1 MEVLIGVDP
10 HKAAHAVAAIDES
23 GELLEQASFSSS
35 RHGLRALRRWAKRFE
50 QRRWAIEGAG
60 DLGRTLAQYL
70 VANGES
76 VVDVPAKLSARVR
89 VLSTG
94 GGRKNDLLDAVYTAV
109 AAHQSKRLRRVD
121 EEDLLAV
128 LRMLTE
134 RRDDLVKARTRAM
147 NHLHALLRDLLPG
160 GMARKV
166 STGRAAEI
174 LRRVRPRSTA
184 GRARKRL
191 ASDLLGDLRRLDRQ
205 LDGLDGRIAEAVEET
220 STSLVEI
227 YGLGPVLAAKIV
239 GRVGDV
245 SRFPTKGHFAS
256 HTGTAPVEASSGEVV
271 RHRLS
276 RGGDRQLNYALHMIA
291 ICQIAQDTRG
301 RAWGVPTT
309 ARRWPK
315 ESPARRRYG
324 ASNGASPTL
333 SSRSSGRIC
342 EHPQPPRLD
351 TQRSLF
357 AGGTDPSDGPAHRGA
372 AHRNPA
378 YGLHVLASFP

>member
-1 MEVLIGVDP
+1 MVVADEDGGARGVEVLIGVDP

-60 DLGRTLAQYL
+60 GLGRTLAQYL

-76 VVDVPAKLSARVR
+76 VLDVPAKLSARVR

-239 GRVGDV
+239 GRLGDV

-301 RAWGVPTT
+301 RAYYRKKMAEGKSSKE
-309 ARRWPK
+309 ALRCLKRRISDAVFQK
-315 ESPARRRYG
+315 LRSDLR
-324 ASNGASPTL
+324 ASPT
-333 SSRSSGRIC
+333 
-342 EHPQPPRLD
+342 
-351 TQRSLF
+351 
-357 AGGTDPSDGPAHRGA
+357 A
-372 AHRNPA
+372 AA
-378 YGLHVLASFP
+378 

>member
-1 MEVLIGVDP
+1 
-10 HKAAHAVAAIDES
+10 
-23 GELLEQASFSSS
+23 
-35 RHGLRALRRWAKRFE
+35 
-50 QRRWAIEGAG
+50 
-60 DLGRTLAQYL
+60 
-70 VANGES
+70 
-76 VVDVPAKLSARVR
+76 
-89 VLSTG
+89 
-94 GGRKNDLLDAVYTAV
+94 
-109 AAHQSKRLRRVD
+109 
-121 EEDLLAV
+121 
-128 LRMLTE
+128 MLTE

-147 NHLHALLRDLLPG
+147 NHLHALLLRDLLPG

-227 YGLGPVLAAKIV
+227 YGLAPVLAAKIL

-301 RAWGVPTT
+301 RAYYRKKMAEGKSSKE
-309 ARRWPK
+309 ALRCLKRRISDAVFQK
-315 ESPARRRYG
+315 LRSDLR
-324 ASNGASPTL
+324 ASPT
-333 SSRSSGRIC
+333 
-342 EHPQPPRLD
+342 
-351 TQRSLF
+351 
-357 AGGTDPSDGPAHRGA
+357 A
-372 AHRNPA
+372 AA
-378 YGLHVLASFP
+378 

>member
-10 HKAAHAVAAIDES
+10 RKADHAVAAIDES

-35 RHGLRALRRWAKRFE
+35 RHGLRALWRWAKRFK

-60 DLGRTLAQYL
+60 GLGRTLAQYL

-109 AAHQSKRLRRVD
+109 AAHQSGRLRRVD
-121 EEDLLAV
+121 EEDLVAV

-134 RRDDLVKARTRAM
+134 RRDDLVRARTRAM

-160 GMARKV
+160 GMAKRV

-174 LRRVRPRSTA
+174 LRRVRPHSTA

-191 ASDLLGDLRRLDRQ
+191 ASDLLRDLRRLERQ
-205 LDGLDGRIAEAVEET
+205 IGELDGRIAEAVEER
-220 STSLVEI
+220 STSLTEI
-227 YGLGPVLAAKIV
+227 YGLGPILAAKII

-256 HTGTAPVEASSGEVV
+256 HAGTAPVEASSGEVV

-301 RAWGVPTT
+301 RAYYRRKIAEGKSAKEALRCLKRRISDAVFQKLRSDLRATST
-309 ARRWPK
+309 A
-315 ESPARRRYG
+315 
-324 ASNGASPTL
+324 
-333 SSRSSGRIC
+333 
-342 EHPQPPRLD
+342 
-351 TQRSLF
+351 
-357 AGGTDPSDGPAHRGA
+357 A
-372 AHRNPA
+372 A
-378 YGLHVLASFP
+378 